1 MSFLS
6 ARYLT
11 SHTTSDI
18 MNNYTG
24 LDIEGDM
31 AKYYAMV
38 PNLIEAISDRFAVQ
52 PTLGCGEEILFQEK
66 VVQRGVQKLCTVV

>member
-18 MNNYTG
+18 LNNYTG

-31 AKYYAMV
+31 AKYFATI
-38 PNLIEAISDRFAVQ
+38 PNLVQAVADRFPVEPA
-52 PTLGCGEEILFQEK
+52 
-66 VVQRGVQKLCTVV
+66 

>member
-52 PTLGCGEEILFQEK
+52 PT
-66 VVQRGVQKLCTVV
+66 